1 MVDSN
6 KQRQTQKAN
15 SVQQGYH
22 KTEKTENFH
31 FVSGTVNYL
40 KTTGMRQWQKS
51 KQVLFKMTFPP
62 LICWLFSCLT
72 SFLIGLV
79 AQWIYLMT
87 RKNRFPHRK

>member
-51 KQVLFKMTFPP
+51 KQVLF
-62 LICWLFSCLT
+62 
-72 SFLIGLV
+72 
-79 AQWIYLMT
+79 
-87 RKNRFPHRK
+87 